1 MEMLTMH
8 EIRSAGRPATPEK
21 WEKPRGQNRA
31 AGGRGR
37 GEGMFPGPRPR
48 PKPQGGKESQPA
60 GGSEAEEI
68 ARLKAEVEKLKAE
81 AKAFGHKAE
90 EERVKL
96 VMETSLSKAEVMKL
110 KTRIEQVESRN
121 KVLEEGAWNMR
132 EEVAQARAEVDRL
145 RAGRPRRRTPEEIEL
160 RRLRSEVEVERAIN
174 RFLRAPATR
183 PTQPPTEPEEP

>member
-21 WEKPRGQNRA
+21 WDKQRGQNRA
-31 AGGRGR
+31 VGGRGR

-68 ARLKAEVEKLKAE
+68 ARLKAEVQKLKAE

-90 EERVKL
+90 EQRVNL
-96 VMETSLSKAEVMKL
+96 VTEAMLSKIEVTKL
-110 KTRIEQVESRN
+110 KL
-121 KVLEEGAWNMR
+121 KVDELEREASALR
-132 EEVAQARAEVDRL
+132 EEADRL

-160 RRLRSEVEVERAIN
+160 RRLRSEVEAERAIN